1 MNYSEKN
8 VPSNKKRGEK
18 EKPTVAINLENG
30 DQLSANSSS
39 EYSHVFNNIQAA
51 IELLKKT
58 DAIKE
63 ESSNGVSGNCAARSS
78 KLPTEPVEPIAP
90 NKRIEMYKHFK
101 DFYEGDAIEGES
113 FHFGAIVDEEIFLEY
128 EQAFRGTKKI
138 VDTVASNHKFEIFL
152 MLYPMLTI
160 GYLKMVLGEKL
171 ERATSFLE
179 EGATYLDKSYS
190 QRIEK
195 LKLIRTPEDLPERA
209 LELLASADTVEIIM
223 AYPTYYLY
231 ITCVAKWTRGQQ
243 EKLLGHFAIRSYTD
257 EDPLEEWTFPGLPQL
272 EPLVDSSVDLP
283 HYRPLDRDARPT
295 IFTYA
300 PVESDAEI
308 LCFTPSED
316 LSMVALGLSNHFIRV
331 AVGVDKIGLDKLDS
345 ILRKGK
351 IMLGG
356 HKGPVMSLAFSP
368 KDRFLLSCSLD
379 STMRLWCVAS
389 WTCASVYPN
398 QLCTFVIFAP
408 QGFIF
413 AGTSDDGIARV
424 WGRNTK
430 KPALELAGHLADM
443 AVCLFHSNSRHLA
456 TGSADCT
463 VRVWDIFKG
472 VQVRLF
478 RGHKNTI
485 TALAYSK
492 CGRYLIS
499 GGHDFLIIVSD
510 TFSGRMVRTL
520 KYHTSVIRSIAVD
533 MENNAL
539 AVGSDIEL
547 SFWDFQLLVNHFSAD
562 LDPDD
567 KESSPKPSTKELLYS
582 SSEHMKTSLRCLR
595 FVGRNHIMA
604 VCTGPTGEEEAGKK
618 KAEDGVIVTK
628 DIDKAE
634 GSVPIKNTASS
645 NSK

>member
-1 MNYSEKN
+1 MKYSKKN

-18 EKPTVAINLENG
+18 EKPNVSDINNAINLENG

-51 IELLKKT
+51 IELKKP

-63 ESSNGVSGNCAARSS
+63 ESNNGISGDCAARSS
-78 KLPTEPVEPIAP
+78 KLATEPVEPIAP
-90 NKRIEMYKHFK
+90 SKRIEMYKNFK
-101 DFYEGDAIEGES
+101 DFYEGDAIVIRTEGES
-113 FHFGAIVDEEIFLEY
+113 FHFDAIVDEEIFLEY

-160 GYLKMVLGEKL
+160 AYLKMILGERL

-209 LELLASADTVEIIM
+209 LELLASADTVEIVM

-243 EKLLGHFAIRSYTD
+243 ERLLGHFAIRSYTD

-283 HYRPLDRDARPT
+283 HHWPLDRDAWPT

-308 LCFTPSED
+308 LCCTPSQD

-331 AVGVDKIGLDKLDS
+331 AVGMDKIGLLDKLDS
-345 ILRKGK
+345 IIRKGE

-356 HKGPVMSLAFSP
+356 HKGPVLSLAFSH

-379 STMRLWCVAS
+379 STMRLWCVTS
-389 WTCASVYPN
+389 WTCASVYRN
-398 QLCTFVIFAP
+398 QLCTFVTFAP

-413 AGTSDDGIARV
+413 AGTSDDGIVRV

-443 AVCLFHSNSRHLA
+443 TVCLFHSNSRHLA

-510 TFSGRMVRTL
+510 MFSGRMVRTL
-520 KYHTSVIRSIAVD
+520 KYHTSVIRSIAVN

-547 SFWDFQLLVNHFSAD
+547 SFWDFQLLVNHCSAD
-562 LDPDD
+562 LAPDD

-582 SSEHMKTSLRCLR
+582 SSEHLKTSLRCLR
-595 FVGRNHIMA
+595 FVGRNYIMA
-604 VCTGPTGEEEAGKK
+604 VCTGPKAEEEAGKK
-618 KAEDGVIVTK
+618 KG
-628 DIDKAE
+628 
-634 GSVPIKNTASS
+634 NR
-645 NSK
+645 